1 MYISFN
7 ILFLKIKNLNIFLHT
22 IIVVCFNSVCPFEWN
37 KKNPNYHKAPCR
49 IHYVHDIDPPTPPM
63 AVRSPKIRTPLTP
76 FPQNAVRQVYLCLP
90 SIPPSF
96 KYEKSTMVY
105 NEIVKDTYFLVN
117 LF

>member
-1 MYISFN
+1 MSDTLCAWYSPPP
-7 ILFLKIKNLNIFLHT
+7 H
-22 IIVVCFNSVCPFEWN
+22 SPDGSPFAQN
-37 KKNPNYHKAPCR
+37 
-49 IHYVHDIDPPTPPM
+49 
-63 AVRSPKIRTPLTP
+63 IRTPLTP

-105 NEIVKDTYFLVN
+105 NEIVNDTYFLVN